1 MSDHDELQEG
11 ADDPEE
17 DYAKKQFGL
26 LMYRLQKLPPRSRAR
41 LQSDFAQKMIDSTLS
56 VGTPK
61 GTLSFVLLG
70 KTAAGRAMTVL
81 TKQPATIAWI
91 NSFDPGS
98 VFWDIGASVGVFS
111 LYAAL
116 ATDTRVVAFE
126 PAAVNYYLLSANC
139 EANKLHDRVDCLLIG
154 VGARR
159 AIARLEVSQFRA
171 ARSFSF
177 RGKRTEPYEGR
188 QAAVVLSIDELV
200 EDYGLPCPNYV
211 KIDAPG
217 ASEGIVAGA
226 ARTFKRPDVRQIH
239 LEVRDTSKGGQRI
252 LEMLNQSG
260 FAATSK
266 DTHGGSADVTFGR
279 VGVR

>member
-1 MSDHDELQEG
+1 MSEHVDELQHDP
-11 ADDPEE
+11 DDPEE
-17 DYAKKQFGL
+17 DYVKKQFGM

-41 LQSDFAQKMIDSTLS
+41 LQSDFTQKMIDSTLS

-61 GTLSFVLLG
+61 GMLSFVLLG
-70 KTAAGRAMTVL
+70 KTSAGRAMTVL

-91 NSFDPGS
+91 DSFEPGS
-98 VFWDIGASVGVFS
+98 VFWDVGASVGVFS

-139 EANKLHDRVDCLLIG
+139 EVNKLQARVDALL
-154 VGARR
+154 VGLGKHRS
-159 AIARLEVSQFRA
+159 IAKLEVSQFRP

-177 RGKRTEPYEGR
+177 RGKRGEPYDGR
-188 QAAVVLSIDELV
+188 QAAIVLSVDELV
-200 EDYGLPCPNYV
+200 EDYGLPCPNYL

-217 ASEGIVAGA
+217 ASEGIIAGA
-226 ARTFKRPDVRQIH
+226 ARTLRRSEVRQIH
-239 LEVRDTSKGGQRI
+239 LEVRDSSKGGQRI

-260 FAATSK
+260 FARVGK
-266 DTHGGSADVTFGR
+266 DIHGGSADVTFER
-279 VGVR
+279 RA